1 MLRSSVAGVT
11 EALGEP
17 DDWQILRTGENQHTA
32 GSRNHM
38 TTADWLRAKIG
49 PAPQQAPTERA
60 SPGEHDHFAFFTK
73 YLRPDMRV
81 LQAYCGDGKSSMAL
95 AAHIRMGE
103 IVSIDP
109 EISNVRAA
117 RSRIGGSG
125 GAEFSFERCS
135 IDDLPFAPGEF
146 DAVLID
152 GPLATDGSPEKALAE
167 AVRVLA
173 PGGLLGARHMV
184 ASSRVLTTPSP
195 LIERALKRQET
206 VMRDVGGDPEV
217 GLRQPGL
224 MRVAGL
230 VNVRV
235 TSATEQTTDD
245 ELLSELTRGG
255 FVPLTEPDEAEDGE
269 IVISFVTVV
278 ETVGWRPAG

>member
-1 MLRSSVAGVT
+1 MIGRYFRKGKF
-11 EALGEP
+11 
-17 DDWQILRTGENQHTA
+17 QQTA
-32 GSRNHM
+32 GGRNHM

-49 PAPQQAPTERA
+49 PAPQQAPAERA
-60 SPGEHDHFAFFTK
+60 SPGEQDHFEFFTK

-81 LQAYCGDGKSSMAL
+81 LHAYCGDGKSSLVL
-95 AAHIRMGE
+95 AAHIGMGE
-103 IVSIDP
+103 IVGIDP

-117 RSRIGGSG
+117 RSRIAGSG

-135 IDDLPFAPGEF
+135 MGDLPFAPGEF

-152 GPLATDGSPEKALAE
+152 GPLATDGSPKKALAE

-184 ASSRVLTTPSP
+184 ASSRVLTSPSP

-206 VMRDVGGDPEV
+206 VMRDVGGDPDV

-224 MRVAGL
+224 MRIAGL

-235 TSATEQTTDD
+235 TSSTDQKSDD
-245 ELLSELTRGG
+245 ELLGELSRGG
-255 FVPLTEPDEAEDGE
+255 FVPLTEPEEAEDVE
-269 IVISFVTVV
+269 TVISFVAVV